1 MEKQQL
7 LKKIQNVIDFDGNN
21 LSPESVYNLSEV
33 MIEIGKPEEVH
44 VPGSRVL
51 TCVYCGH
58 RYPQNTP
65 PHSDDILTEH
75 IKICPKHPLRA
86 AEDVI
91 AKLRFALSAL
101 VGSDDEEVLKS
112 ILRETTFLEPAG
124 LASSRDV
131 AVMANAVK
139 TLLETSEYKGGDS
152 AEQRNNES

>member
-7 LKKIQNVIDFDGNN
+7 LKKLQNVIDFDGNN

-33 MIEIGKPEEVH
+33 MIEIGKPEVH

-65 PHSDDILTEH
+65 PHSDDILTGH
-75 IKICPKHPLRA
+75 IKTCPKHPLRA
-86 AEDVI
+86 AEGVI
-91 AKLRFALSAL
+91 AKLRFALSEV

-112 ILRETTFLEPAG
+112 ILRETTSLEIAG
-124 LASSRDV
+124 LASRRG
-131 AVMANAVK
+131 AVIMANAIR
-139 TLLETSEYKGGDS
+139 TLLETSEYKDGDD